1 MEFGAFEED
10 RDQVLTKHDNE
21 ESQHTPA
28 NRVKTRT
35 RLYIQHF
42 TIYIQ
47 MATEHSPTK
56 KADRNA
62 DDYMSVQNSIT

>member
-1 MEFGAFEED
+1 MEPSK
-10 RDQVLTKHDNE
+10 RTMTKFLQNMIM
-21 ESQHTPA
+21 SQHTPA
-28 NRVKTRT
+28 NRVKTCT